1 MPVATLIGRP
11 GELNNQM
18 AYAACALLMV
28 VTALAVA
35 VIDKAG
41 SARGHSSVGEF

>member
-1 MPVATLIGRP
+1 MGRP

-28 VTALAVA
+28 VTVAAVA
-35 VIDKAG
+35 LIDRFG
-41 SARGHSSVGEF
+41 SVRGHGSVGEF

>member
-1 MPVATLIGRP
+1 
-11 GELNNQM
+11 M

-35 VIDKAG
+35 VIDRLGAA
-41 SARGHSSVGEF
+41 SGHSSVGEF